1 MIPLNSRSL
10 LLLAAALL
18 TAGSTAAPGATLQFT
33 LANLAPADSLGIEP
47 VLFLVNFQDL
57 TDVIHTS
64 STSSSTTSSSPGMEQ
79 LPQLTWQLSA
89 DAASSPFPETGGSA
103 SLPFLQPGDSV
114 SFTLNNVDLRTE
126 NTLRFGANLFGMAPI
141 ANAGG
146 LFSGTSLILTAGS
159 LAAFDTPVSGTSR
172 LIQPGAGFSLH

>member
-1 MIPLNSRSL
+1 MIPLNSRS

-18 TAGSTAAPGATLQFT
+18 TAGSTAAPSATLQFT

-64 STSSSTTSSSPGMEQ
+64 STTSSPGMEQ

-141 ANAGG
+141 ANASG